1 MYDYSPVISRFD
13 ELIVVPD
20 VNRFYWS
27 FGAVFFILF
36 FLLAVGINFMIQVL
50 ITRPIL
56 ILTSR
61 LRKNDLGPQKKTIT
75 NSPSQKLT

>member
-13 ELIVVPD
+13 ELVVVPD

-27 FGAVFFILF
+27 LGAVFFILF
-36 FLLAVGINFMIQVL
+36 FLLAIGINFMIQVL

-61 LRKNDLGPQKKTIT
+61 LRKNDLGPQKKINT
-75 NSPSQKLT
+75 NS